1 MSFNSGETRV
11 HSTIAASEACGVQ
24 RYVPAIH
31 GQTSSLQTRPL
42 PIYYYQQFPTGSSQ
56 RPCFWCQ
63 TMAVLPSSITFN
75 TEKPPSLDSSDVA
88 PPASAPSRS
97 PTAQAPTSASSRFS
111 TSQSPTTPTFRDKR
125 WPRWKKPHHAPNDWW
140 FASTGIPL
148 LAATLG
154 PLANVSSIAA
164 LVTSWRQTNVVAG
177 EPVSDFDGVPF
188 ADPKW

>member
-11 HSTIAASEACGVQ
+11 HSAIAASEACGVQ
-24 RYVPAIH
+24 RYVPAID
-31 GQTSSLQTRPL
+31 GQTSSLRRVRFRSITTHNSLQDRRNNDV
-42 PIYYYQQFPTGSSQ
+42 S
-56 RPCFWCQ
+56 WCE

-75 TEKPPSLDSSDVA
+75 TEKPPSPDSSDVA

-97 PTAQAPTSASSRFS
+97 TTAQAPTSAPSRFS
-111 TSQSPTTPTFRDKR
+111 TSQSPTTPTFQDKR

-164 LVTSWRQTNVVAG
+164 LVTSWRQTNIVAG